1 MLDVQPGEGNLEHG
15 LGADLSIG
23 RGAGRVVRRK
33 LVGTLRPGR
42 RSTFMTRYFFDIRE
56 GDKVAIDEE
65 GKDLPSVES
74 AQEEAAR
81 SLADLA
87 RDKIGCYPFCQMSIE
102 VRDTDGPV
110 VEAKFVWELRQTR
123 H

>member
-1 MLDVQPGEGNLEHG
+1 M
-15 LGADLSIG
+15 
-23 RGAGRVVRRK
+23 RR
-33 LVGTLRPGR
+33 
-42 RSTFMTRYFFDIRE
+42 YYFDIRE

-65 GKDLPSVES
+65 GKELPDVEA

-87 RDKIGCYPFCQMSIE
+87 RDKVGCHPFCEVSIE
-102 VRDTDGPV
+102 VRDSEGPV
-110 VEAKFVWELRQTR
+110 VEAKFSWELRQTR